1 MSRVARRRNWWT
13 LVTLSATMGV
23 ARSAHAHPI
32 HTTMTAV
39 TTDARGTIFTIRSF
53 ADDFSASV
61 AVWAGKQP
69 PKDSSVVAADVA
81 RYLDDKVHVMNA
93 RGGRMALTSCGV
105 TRTRELYWLCVRVDG
120 VSNPATL
127 HVENSLLIE
136 RHDDQV
142 NIVQVTNGSAR
153 KTLLFTKRSGAQSLG
168 E

>member
-1 MSRVARRRNWWT
+1 MLGASV
-13 LVTLSATMGV
+13 SA
-23 ARSAHAHPI
+23 AHRAQAHPI

-61 AVWAGKQP
+61 AVWAGKQA
-69 PKDSSVVAADVA
+69 PKDSSVAAADVA
-81 RYLDDKVHVMNA
+81 RYLSDKIHVINA
-93 RGGRMALTSCGV
+93 RGERLTLTSCGV

-120 VSNPATL
+120 VTNPATL

-142 NIVQVTNGSAR
+142 NIVQVTNGNTR

-168 E
+168 A